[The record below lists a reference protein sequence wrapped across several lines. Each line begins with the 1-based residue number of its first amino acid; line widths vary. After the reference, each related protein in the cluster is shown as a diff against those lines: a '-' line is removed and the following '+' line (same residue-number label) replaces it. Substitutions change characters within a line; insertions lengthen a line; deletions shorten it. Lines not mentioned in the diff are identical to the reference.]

1 MQGTARLNTR
11 EFAILDSSMLS
22 INFWHPKISVVIFE
36 AFELHAGPEGS
47 QLKHVCSDKC
57 DFGLMTVTKV
67 KARNAIIQGKV
78 TNHSFPIKYGP
89 FGWES

>member
-22 INFWHPKISVVIFE
+22 INFWHAKISVTLFE
-36 AFELHAGPEGS
+36 AFELHTGPGGS

-57 DFGLMTVTKV
+57 DFGLTAVTKV
-67 KARNAIIQGKV
+67 KARFAIIKVKV
-78 TNHSFPIKYGP
+78 TNHSFSIKYEP